1 MHEALCWIEVAQSA
15 EQTPTINDIYAVLI
29 KQRNHHA
36 ATVTAHLNYPE
47 KLGEDGRNW
56 KRNGPAKRSTL
67 VRGKKLKFNHVCFI
81 WTNLFLLYLFFWRM
95 KTVLHL

>member
-15 EQTPTINDIYAVLI
+15 EQTPTTNAIYAVLI

-47 KLGEDGRNW
+47 KFGEDGRNW
-56 KRNGPAKRSTL
+56 KRKGPAKRSQRKSRTIAIIQ
-67 VRGKKLKFNHVCFI
+67 RKKD
-81 WTNLFLLYLFFWRM
+81 
-95 KTVLHL
+95 